1 MKVLIIS
8 IAFVIGQ
15 MNTLQDKP
23 VVHLQPHSGAVQIAF
38 GGKQLELEHAPTIIY
53 LPMTP
58 PKLDSQGN
66 PWSVDIKNLG
76 PSVVT
81 VVGKDQFSSRIV
93 VGQTI
98 HVFSNGISYSLHP
111 FLK

>member
-1 MKVLIIS
+1 MKMLIIS

-23 VVHLQPHSGAVQIAF
+23 VVHLRPHSGAIQVDF
-38 GGKQLELEHAPTIIY
+38 GGKKLELIHAPTIIY

-66 PWSVDIKNLG
+66 PWSVEVKNLG
-76 PSVVT
+76 PGVVT
-81 VVGKDQFSSRIV
+81 VVGKDQFSSRII
-93 VGQTI
+93 VGQTV
-98 HVFSNGISYSLHP
+98 HVHSNGTSYSL
-111 FLK
+111 K

>member
-23 VVHLQPHSGAVQIAF
+23 VVHLLPNSGAIQVDF
-38 GGKQLELEHAPTIIY
+38 GGKQLELQHPPTFIY
-53 LPMTP
+53 LPMMP
-58 PKLDSQGN
+58 PQLDSQGN

-76 PSVVT
+76 PGAVT
-81 VVGKDQFSSRIV
+81 VVGKDQFSARIAV
-93 VGQTI
+93 SQTI
-98 HVFSNGISYSLHP
+98 HVFSNGTSYSLHP
-111 FLK
+111 FLN

>member
-8 IAFVIGQ
+8 IAFAIGQ

-23 VVHLQPHSGAVQIAF
+23 VVHLQPHSGAVQVDF
-38 GGKQLELEHAPTIIY
+38 GGKQLELDHAPTVIY

-76 PSVVT
+76 PGVVM

-93 VGQTI
+93 VSQTI